1 MYLES
6 TIPIKS
12 NSISVYIA
20 RRLGEEVQL
29 LLVNRLNAA
38 EDDWGI
44 IHTDVKPMEMCWQA
58 ALSQVRLDTS
68 LVPDSVYSVDK
79 VEISYDVKTHAVML
93 APTFLAMFDH
103 GQEVTPLDPDIRV
116 MWLSVDQAMR
126 NLPLASQ
133 REMVK
138 MLHENYFLKE
148 PCSKLKVYPT
158 RF

>member
-1 MYLES
+1 MYQES

-20 RRLGEEVQL
+20 RKVGDRMQL
-29 LLVNRLNAA
+29 LLVNRLDAT
-38 EDDWGI
+38 EDDWGVI
-44 IHTDVKPMEMCWQA
+44 YTDVKPMEMCWQA
-58 ALSQVRLDTS
+58 ALNQVRLDTS

-79 VEISYDVKTHAVML
+79 VEMFYDVKTHAVML
-93 APTFLAMFDH
+93 APTFLALFDH
-103 GQEVTPLDPDIRV
+103 GQEVAPLDPDIRV
-116 MWLSVDQAMR
+116 MWLDIEEAIQ